1 MENRPWERFH
11 SRTPMCL
18 QTQNCSRQLVQS
30 RSLAVIHRP
39 CLWDDKAL
47 DYAWLRAISKLTPG
61 TGRANLQSSQC
72 ADTCAKQGTFL
83 LPWRWTRDSDY
94 LPRELRHPTG
104 PYFCASLNSRSI
116 CPGGSTK
123 VDRWTVGLGRF
134 PMVEFTA
141 TFFFALRL
149 VLTWRR
155 CTCSMSRTRRC
166 VWSSL
171 NP

>member
-1 MENRPWERFH
+1 MR
-11 SRTPMCL
+11 L
-18 QTQNCSRQLVQS
+18 QTQNYSHQPERSR
-30 RSLAVIHRP
+30 RLAVIHTP
-39 CLWDDKAL
+39 HLWDDKAL
-47 DYAWLRAISKLTPG
+47 DYARLRPISKLTPG
-61 TGRANLQSSQC
+61 TGQANLESSQC
-72 ADTCAKQGTFL
+72 AGTCVKQGTFL
-83 LPWRWTRDSDY
+83 LPWRRTRDSDCRR
-94 LPRELRHPTG
+94 RESRHLTG
-104 PYFCASLNSRSI
+104 PYFCASLSSRLI
-116 CPGGSTK
+116 CPGVHTK
-123 VDRWTVGLGRF
+123 VDRWVVGLGRF